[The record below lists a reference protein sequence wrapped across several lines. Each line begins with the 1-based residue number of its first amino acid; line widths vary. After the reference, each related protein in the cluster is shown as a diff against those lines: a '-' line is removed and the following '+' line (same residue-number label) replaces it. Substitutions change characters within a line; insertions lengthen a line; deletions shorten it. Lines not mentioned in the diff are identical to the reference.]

1 MHKIVYYTALI
12 FIVGCS
18 DYKIHNLNDDATSPS
33 TPIVDS
39 ADPTPDP
46 EIEPDPI
53 LDPEPEEDTAVV
65 EEPDPDPPPEYPDIE
80 VSHNAID
87 FGNLNAL
94 GDVGVEVVSV
104 KNVGDADLNVSD
116 LRLNLGSAVYAL
128 TPIGSTIISPGS
140 YSTFSVEYD
149 PVTYEINSDS
159 VTIESNDPDES
170 VVTIPITGNGSAPV
184 IDLDPV
190 YYDFGTTHIGCDE
203 AMDVRVSNIGDID
216 LVVSDLRFFVT
227 YPTELSVDQN
237 EEINGLLPWII
248 SPGDS
253 KNVTI
258 YHIPFDELSDTSFLE
273 VDSND
278 PLSPIVTADQ
288 IAEGDFIRD
297 IIDEF
302 EQDEVTSADILFVI
316 DNSGSMGVWQTA
328 LTDNFNSFISVFAV
342 TGVDY
347 QIAVITTDSPD
358 FRGPILTDATIDL
371 ETEFTVQA
379 IAGTYGS
386 AMEKGLHYAELTTLT
401 GGDAE
406 PGSDFLR
413 EDAKLIIIFVSDEK
427 DWSSKTDTEYEA
439 HFKSLKASDSMVVTH
454 AVVGDSPSG
463 CSSTTSSWAR
473 ADYGEGYIEVS
484 ALTGGEFVS
493 ICSSDWG
500 TDLETLAHDSI
511 LQRSFDLTETPYE
524 DTIVVEVDGI
534 EMTGWTY
541 NTSENTVEF
550 LGSYVPD
557 SGTEVDISY
566 SVLAD
571 CDSSDTGA

>member
-12 FIVGCS
+12 FIAGCS
-18 DYKIHNLNDDATSPS
+18 DYKIHNLNGDAASPS
-33 TPIVDS
+33 SPIVDS

-53 LDPEPEEDTAVV
+53 LDPEPEEDTAVI

-80 VSHNAID
+80 VSHTAID

-94 GDVGVEVVSV
+94 GDVGIEIVSV

-128 TPIGSTIISPGS
+128 TPIGSTVISPGS
-140 YSTFSVEYD
+140 HSTFSVEYD

-170 VVTIPITGNGSAPV
+170 VVIIPVTGNGSAPV

-190 YYDFGTTHIGCDE
+190 YYDFGTTYIGCDE
-203 AMDVRVSNIGDID
+203 AMDVRVSNIGDVD

-253 KNVTI
+253 KDVTV
-258 YHIPFDELSDTSFLE
+258 YHVPFDELSDTSFLE

-278 PLSPIVTADQ
+278 PVSPTVAADQ

-297 IIDEF
+297 VSDEF

-347 QIAVITTDSPD
+347 QIAVITTDSSD
-358 FRGPILTDATIDL
+358 FRGPILTDATMDL
-371 ETEFTVQA
+371 ETEFTAQA

-386 AMEKGLHYAELTTLT
+386 AMEKGLHYAELTTLA

-427 DWSSKTDTEYEA
+427 DWSSKSDAEYES
-439 HFKSLKASDSMVVTH
+439 HFKSLKVSDSMVVTH

-463 CSSTTSSWAR
+463 CSSTTTTWAR

-484 ALTGGEFVS
+484 ALTSGEFVS

-500 TDLETLAHDSI
+500 SELEALAHDSI
-511 LQRSFDLTETPYE
+511 LQRSFDLTATPYE

-534 EMTGWTY
+534 EVEGWEY
-541 NTSENTVEF
+541 NSSENTVEF
-550 LGSYVPD
+550 LGTYVPE

-571 CDSSDTGA
+571 CESSDTGA